1 MWCYVH
7 RKMGDRLFNHN
18 EMRLFELLLQEEIM
32 EEAQHEVQKEVVEK
46 VRIVEET
53 MGWCRAKV
61 R

>member
-1 MWCYVH
+1 
-7 RKMGDRLFNHN
+7 
-18 EMRLFELLLQEEIM
+18 MRLFELLLQEEIM

>member
-1 MWCYVH
+1 
-7 RKMGDRLFNHN
+7 MGDRLFNHN